1 MTALAEF
8 LFPAP
13 AERRPGAIIGWWES
27 RRLGYNLIVG
37 AAGLTSLA
45 AYTVA
50 NLLFFGGQGDF
61 PPWQAI
67 VGFGALANVCYWL
80 GPLAEIAI
88 QKLGG
93 RDVPPAGP
101 VLFRMGLTFSAG
113 LALLP
118 TLIIVLLSIVR
129 VVAFVLGFG

>member
-8 LFPAP
+8 LFPVP
-13 AERRPGAIIGWWES
+13 AERRPGAIFGWWER

-37 AAGLTSLA
+37 SAGLVTVVTASLA
-45 AYTVA
+45 NV
-50 NLLFFGGQGDF
+50 LVFGGDMGF
-61 PPWQAI
+61 PPWQGI
-67 VGFGALANVCYWL
+67 VGFGVLANMCYLL

-93 RDVPPAGP
+93 RETLPAGP

-118 TLIIVLLSIVR
+118 TLIIIIVSIVR
-129 VVAFVLGFG
+129 VVALVLGFG